1 MPRDIVP
8 LGTPPKAPPR
18 IPLFERL
25 FDEHSDGRFV
35 KTLLITMLLIATVVQ
50 PFSLIYTAYG
60 EHLPDHWWA
69 WTPALAVLLF
79 LALDWTILP
88 LSYFFATTPKPGLK
102 VMLGLM
108 LAVVV
113 FGAFEGY
120 FTATE
125 RLVAMR
131 LEEITKHRLA
141 VERAE
146 AQVERLDGE
155 RNKKISQQRED
166 RNQLDKQRKAL
177 TDQLAEIDKQIAKTQ
192 ADQAADKAQHPK
204 TMAEIKDGCM
214 KVPYVCLGPKQDA
227 ELRRHTGA
235 QADFT
240 RELEKLRADK
250 APINEKLA
258 GLDSKD
264 DVKVGAANTAVEA
277 SETKLAEIRG
287 YFEEAVL
294 GNQVYRWGAALFG
307 KSPRNVTA
315 EEANKVLDVFAAAV
329 AISYV
334 LTQVFLSISFY
345 GRHHKGLV
353 ENSKVSWS
361 LAVRALR
368 GYWLRKRRGVY
379 RDRAKEV
386 FVPTSERTRVVYVPV
401 TPGGPVPPAEE
412 FVSKPG
418 SKVSHG

>member
-1 MPRDIVP
+1 MPRDVVSP
-8 LGTPPKAPPR
+8 TPAKASPR
-18 IPLFERL
+18 GSLLERL

-35 KTLLITMLLIATVVQ
+35 KTLLISMLLIATVVQ

-60 EHLPDHWWA
+60 DHLPHQWWT

-88 LSYFFATTPKPGLK
+88 LAYFFATTSKPGLK

-108 LAVVV
+108 LAVVA

-166 RNQLDKQRKAL
+166 RDQLDKQRQVL
-177 TDQLAEIDKQIAKTQ
+177 TGQLEQIDKQISETQ
-192 ADQAADKAQHPK
+192 SAQSADKAQHPR

-227 ELRRHTGA
+227 ELKRHTAA

-250 APINEKLA
+250 APINDKLA
-258 GLDSKD
+258 GLDTKD
-264 DVKVGAANTAVEA
+264 DVKVGAANTAVETA
-277 SETKLAEIRG
+277 ETKLAEIRG
-287 YFEEAVL
+287 HFEEAVL

-315 EEANKVLDVFAAAV
+315 EEANRVLDVFAAAV
-329 AISYV
+329 AVSYV
-334 LTQVFLSISFY
+334 LSQVFLSISFY
-345 GRHHKGLV
+345 GRHRKGLV
-353 ENSKVSWS
+353 EDSKLSWS

-379 RDRAKEV
+379 RDRTKEV
-386 FVPTSERTRVVYVPV
+386 FVPTSERTRIVYLPV

>member
-1 MPRDIVP
+1 MPRDVVYP
-8 LGTPPKAPPR
+8 SMPPKASV
-18 IPLFERL
+18 FERL

-35 KTLLITMLLIATVVQ
+35 KTLLVIMLMIATAVQ

-60 EHLPDHWWA
+60 EHLPSHWWS
-69 WTPALAVLLF
+69 WTPALAVFLF

-88 LSYFFATTPKPGLK
+88 LSYFFATTPKPGFK
-102 VMLGLM
+102 IMLGLM
-108 LAVVV
+108 LAVVA

-146 AQVERLDGE
+146 AQVQRLDDE
-155 RNKKISQQRED
+155 RNKKIVQQRED
-166 RNQLDKQRKAL
+166 RDQLDKQRKVL
-177 TDQLAEIDKQIAKTQ
+177 TDQLAQIDKQIVDTQ
-192 ADQAADKAQHPK
+192 SGQAADKAQHPR

-227 ELRRHTGA
+227 ELKRHNEA

-240 RELEKLRADK
+240 RELAKLRADK
-250 APINEKLA
+250 TPINEKLA
-258 GLDSKD
+258 ALDTKD
-264 DVKVGAANTAVEA
+264 DAKVSAANATVEA
-277 SETKLAEIRG
+277 AEAKLSEVRG
-287 YFEEAVL
+287 RFEEAVL

-307 KSPRNVTA
+307 KSPRNVSA
-315 EEANKVLDVFAAAV
+315 EEANRVLDVFAAAV

-334 LTQVFLSISFY
+334 LTQVFLSIAFY
-345 GRHHKGLV
+345 GRHNAGLV
-353 ENSKVSWS
+353 QRTKISWS
-361 LAVRALR
+361 LTVRALR
-368 GYWLRKRRGVY
+368 GYLLRKRRGVY
-379 RDRAKEV
+379 RDRIKEV
-386 FVPTSERTRVVYVPV
+386 FIPTSERTRIVYVPV

-412 FVSKPG
+412 FVSKAG